1 VHQVIRKGQLDPL
14 PQGSQMREA

>member
-1 VHQVIRKGQLDPL
+1 VHQAIRKGQLDPL